1 MISWICFEWELA
13 SLELSVP
20 SVPPLVLRPAEK
32 GEEETALKVLLTAF
46 AMDTA
51 WGDINRRLEEGMGR
65 FVEEVFD
72 RPDPSCIVALHG
84 QRVIGASLLDA
95 NPDAG
100 NHLLSG
106 PMILHEYR
114 NRGVGSG
121 LLAAS
126 LIFLRDK
133 GLTKARGVTRANS
146 TVSRFVYPK
155 FSSVQSPYNQDPLH
169 SSGR

>member
-13 SLELSVP
+13 SLELPVP
-20 SVPPLVLRPAEK
+20 SIQPLILRPAEK
-32 GEEETALKVLLTAF
+32 GEKDTVFKVLLTAF

-51 WGDINRRLEEGMGR
+51 WGDISRKLEEGMGR
-65 FVEEVFD
+65 YVEQAFD
-72 RPDPSCIVALHG
+72 RTDPSCIVALHG
-84 QRVIGASLLDA
+84 QRVIGASLMDA
-95 NPDAG
+95 DPDAG
-100 NHLLSG
+100 NHLISG

-126 LIFLRDK
+126 LIFLRDRGVK
-133 GLTKARGVTRANS
+133 KAHGVTRANS

-155 FSSVQSPYNQDPLH
+155 FSSIQSPYNQDPLQPA
-169 SSGR
+169 GR

>member
-13 SLELSVP
+13 SLELPVP
-20 SVPPLVLRPAEK
+20 SVPPLILRPAEK

-65 FVEEVFD
+65 YVEEAFD

-114 NRGVGSG
+114 NRGVGTG

-126 LIFLRDK
+126 LIFLREK
-133 GLTKARGVTRANS
+133 GVNKVRGVTRANS
-146 TVSRFVYPK
+146 TVSRFVYRHITKIRFIPPDAD
-155 FSSVQSPYNQDPLH
+155 FFASL
-169 SSGR
+169 

>member
-13 SLELSVP
+13 SLELPVP
-20 SVPPLVLRPAEK
+20 SVPPLILRPAEK

-51 WGDINRRLEEGMGR
+51 WGDISRRLEEGMGR
-65 FVEEVFD
+65 YVEEAFD

-121 LLAAS
+121 LLASS

-133 GLTKARGVTRANS
+133 GLTKVRGVTRANS

>member
-13 SLELSVP
+13 SLELPVP
-20 SVPPLVLRPAEK
+20 SIQPLVLRAAEK
-32 GEEETALKVLLTAF
+32 GEEDTVLKVLLSAF

-51 WGDINRRLEEGMGR
+51 WGDISRKLEEGMGR
-65 FVEEVFD
+65 YVEQAFD

-95 NPDAG
+95 DADAG
-100 NHLLSG
+100 NHLISG
-106 PMILHEYR
+106 PMISHEYR

-126 LIFLRDK
+126 LIFLRDRGVK
-133 GLTKARGVTRANS
+133 KAHGVTRANS

-155 FSSVQSPYNQDPLH
+155 FSSIQSPYNQDPLQPA
-169 SSGR
+169 GR

>member
-13 SLELSVP
+13 SLELSAP
-20 SVPPLVLRPAEK
+20 SVPPLVLRAAES
-32 GEEETALKVLLTAF
+32 GQEETTLKVLLSAF

-51 WGDINRRLEEGMGR
+51 WGDISRRLEEGM
-65 FVEEVFD
+65 VHYVKQAFD

-84 QRVIGASLLDA
+84 QRVIGASLLDP

-155 FSSVQSPYNQDPLH
+155 FSSVQTPYNQDPLQPVGH
-169 SSGR
+169 

>member
-1 MISWICFEWELA
+1 MISWICFEWELD
-13 SLELSVP
+13 SLDLPVP
-20 SVPPLVLRPAEK
+20 AISPLVLRPAEK
-32 GEEETALKVLLTAF
+32 GEEETVLKVLLTAF

-51 WGDINRRLEEGMGR
+51 WGDISRRLEEGMGR
-65 FVEEVFD
+65 YVEKAFD

-84 QRVIGASLLDA
+84 NRVVGASLLDA
-95 NPDAG
+95 NSDAG
-100 NHLLSG
+100 NHLVSG

-121 LLAAS
+121 LLASS

-133 GLTKARGVTRANS
+133 GVKKARGVTRANS

-155 FSSVQSPYNQDPLH
+155 FSSVQSPYNQDPLQE
-169 SSGR
+169 SGR

>member
-13 SLELSVP
+13 SLELPVP
-20 SVPPLVLRPAEK
+20 SVPPLLLRPAEK
-32 GEEETALKVLLTAF
+32 GEEDTVFKVLLTAF

-51 WGDINRRLEEGMGR
+51 WGDISRRLEEGMEHY
-65 FVEEVFD
+65 VEAAFD

-84 QRVIGASLLDA
+84 HRVIGASLLDA

-133 GLTKARGVTRANS
+133 GLTKVRGVTRVNS

-155 FSSVQSPYNQDPLH
+155 FSSIQSPYNQDPLLPT
-169 SSGR
+169 GR

>member
-13 SLELSVP
+13 SLELPVP
-20 SVPPLVLRPAEK
+20 SVPPFVLRAAER
-32 GEEETALKVLLTAF
+32 GQEETTLKVLLSAF

-51 WGDINRRLEEGMGR
+51 WGDISRRLEEGM
-65 FVEEVFD
+65 VHYVKQAFD
-72 RPDPSCIVALHG
+72 KPDPSCIVALHG
-84 QRVIGASLLDA
+84 QRVIGASLLDS
-95 NPDAG
+95 NPDAE

-155 FSSVQSPYNQDPLH
+155 FSSVQTPYNQDPLQPVGH
-169 SSGR
+169 

>member
-1 MISWICFEWELA
+1 MELP
-13 SLELSVP
+13 VP
-20 SVPPLVLRPAEK
+20 TVSPLLLRSAQK
-32 GEEETALKVLLTAF
+32 GEEETVLKVLLTAF
-46 AMDTA
+46 AMDTT
-51 WGDINRRLEEGMGR
+51 WGDINRRLEEGMER
-65 FVEEVFD
+65 YVEEGFD

-84 QRVIGASLLDA
+84 QRVVGASLLDA

-133 GLTKARGVTRANS
+133 GLTKVRGVTRANS

-155 FSSVQSPYNQDPLH
+155 FSSVQSPYNQDPLLPP
-169 SSGR
+169 GR

>member
-1 MISWICFEWELA
+1 MISWICFEWDVSTAGLPE
-13 SLELSVP
+13 P
-20 SVPPLVLRPAEK
+20 SVPPLFIRPGERT
-32 GEEETALKVLLTAF
+32 EEETVLKVILSAF

-65 FVEEVFD
+65 YVEEAFEC
-72 RPDPSCIVALHG
+72 PDPACIVALHG
-84 QRVIGASLLDA
+84 QRIIGASLLDI

-121 LLAAS
+121 LLTAS
-126 LIFLRDK
+126 LSFLRDK
-133 GLTKARGVTRANS
+133 ELTKVRGVTRANS
-146 TVSRFVYPK
+146 TVARFVYTK
-155 FSSVQSPYNQDPLH
+155 FSSTQTPYNQDPLQAQ
-169 SSGR
+169 GR

>member
-13 SLELSVP
+13 SLELPVP
-20 SVPPLVLRPAEK
+20 SIQPLILRPAEK
-32 GEEETALKVLLTAF
+32 GEEDTVLKVLLSAF

-51 WGDINRRLEEGMGR
+51 WGDISRKLEEGMGR
-65 FVEEVFD
+65 YVEQAFD

-95 NPDAG
+95 DADAG
-100 NHLLSG
+100 NHLISG

-126 LIFLRDK
+126 LILLRDRGVK
-133 GLTKARGVTRANS
+133 KAHGVTRANS

-155 FSSVQSPYNQDPLH
+155 FSSIQSPYNQDPLQPA
-169 SSGR
+169 GR

>member
-13 SLELSVP
+13 SLELPVP

-32 GEEETALKVLLTAF
+32 GEEETALEVLLTAF

-65 FVEEVFD
+65 YVEEAFD

-169 SSGR
+169 CSGR

>member
-13 SLELSVP
+13 SVELILP
-20 SVPPLVLRPAEK
+20 SVPPLVLRPAQTD
-32 GEEETALKVLLTAF
+32 EENTVLKVLLDAF

-51 WGDINRRLEEGMGR
+51 WGDISRRIEEGMGR
-65 FVEEVFD
+65 YAGRAFEHPE
-72 RPDPSCIVALHG
+72 PSCIVALHG
-84 QRVIGASLLDA
+84 QRVVGASLLDA
-95 NPDAG
+95 DPDAG

-126 LIFLRDK
+126 LVFLRDK
-133 GLTKARGVTRANS
+133 GLSKVRGVTRANS

-155 FSSVQSPYNQDPLH
+155 FSSLQTPYNQDPLLPA
-169 SSGR
+169 GR

>member
-1 MISWICFEWELA
+1 M
-13 SLELSVP
+13 ELSAP
-20 SVPPLVLRPAEK
+20 SVPPLVLRAAES
-32 GEEETALKVLLTAF
+32 GQEETTLKVLLSAF

-51 WGDINRRLEEGMGR
+51 WGDISRRLEEGM
-65 FVEEVFD
+65 VHYVKQAFD

-84 QRVIGASLLDA
+84 QRVIGASLLDP

-155 FSSVQSPYNQDPLH
+155 FSSVQTPYNQDPLQPVGH
-169 SSGR
+169 

>member
-13 SLELSVP
+13 SLELPVP
-20 SVPPLVLRPAEK
+20 SVPPLVLRAAER
-32 GEEETALKVLLTAF
+32 GQEETTLKVLLSAF

-51 WGDINRRLEEGMGR
+51 WGDISRRLEEGM
-65 FVEEVFD
+65 VHYVKQAFD
-72 RPDPSCIVALHG
+72 RPDQSCIVALHG
-84 QRVIGASLLDA
+84 QRVIGASLLDP

-133 GLTKARGVTRANS
+133 GLMKVRGVTRANS

-155 FSSVQSPYNQDPLH
+155 FSSVQTPYNQDPLQPVGH
-169 SSGR
+169 

>member
-1 MISWICFEWELA
+1 MISWICFKWELA
-13 SLELSVP
+13 SLDLPLP
-20 SVPPLVLRPAEK
+20 SIAPLVLRPAEK
-32 GEEETALKVLLTAF
+32 GEQETVLRVLLTAF

-51 WGDINRRLEEGMGR
+51 WGDISRRLEEGMGHY
-65 FVEEVFD
+65 VEQAFD

-84 QRVIGASLLDA
+84 SRVIGASLLDA

-100 NHLLSG
+100 NHLVSG

-121 LLAAS
+121 LLASS
-126 LIFLRDK
+126 LIFLREK
-133 GLTKARGVTRANS
+133 GVKKAHGVTRANS

-155 FSSVQSPYNQDPLH
+155 FSSVQSPYNQDPLQAT
-169 SSGR
+169 GR

>member
-13 SLELSVP
+13 SLELSEP
-20 SVPPLVLRPAEK
+20 SVPPLVLRAAER
-32 GEEETALKVLLTAF
+32 GQEETTLKVLLSAF

-51 WGDINRRLEEGMGR
+51 WGDISRRLEEGMVHY
-65 FVEEVFD
+65 VEQAFD
-72 RPDPSCIVALHG
+72 RPEPSCIVALHG
-84 QRVIGASLLDA
+84 QRVIGASLLDP

-155 FSSVQSPYNQDPLH
+155 FSSVQTPYNQDPLQPAGH
-169 SSGR
+169 

>member
-13 SLELSVP
+13 SLELPVP
-20 SVPPLVLRPAEK
+20 SIQPLVLRPAEK
-32 GEEETALKVLLTAF
+32 GEKDTVFKVLLTAF

-51 WGDINRRLEEGMGR
+51 WGDISRKLEEGMGR
-65 FVEEVFD
+65 YVEQAFD
-72 RPDPSCIVALHG
+72 RTDPSCIVALHG

-95 NPDAG
+95 DPDAG
-100 NHLLSG
+100 NHLISG

-126 LIFLRDK
+126 LIFLRDRGVK
-133 GLTKARGVTRANS
+133 KARGVTRANS

-155 FSSVQSPYNQDPLH
+155 FSSIQSPYNQDPLQPA
-169 SSGR
+169 GR

>member
-13 SLELSVP
+13 SLELPVP
-20 SVPPLVLRPAEK
+20 SISPLILRPAEK
-32 GEEETALKVLLTAF
+32 GEEETVLKALLSAF

-51 WGDINRRLEEGMGR
+51 WGDISRKLEEGMGR
-65 FVEEVFD
+65 YVAQAFD

-84 QRVIGASLLDA
+84 QRVIGASLLDSD
-95 NPDAG
+95 PDAG
-100 NHLLSG
+100 NHLISG

-126 LIFLRDK
+126 LIFLRDRGVK
-133 GLTKARGVTRANS
+133 KAHGVTRVNS

-155 FSSVQSPYNQDPLH
+155 FSSLQSPYNQDPLQPV
-169 SSGR
+169 GR

>member
-13 SLELSVP
+13 SLELPVP
-20 SVPPLVLRPAEK
+20 SVPPLVLRAAERAQ
-32 GEEETALKVLLTAF
+32 EETTLKVLLSAF

-51 WGDINRRLEEGMGR
+51 WGDISRRLEEGM
-65 FVEEVFD
+65 VHYVKQAFD

-84 QRVIGASLLDA
+84 QRVIGASLLDP

-133 GLTKARGVTRANS
+133 GLTKVRGVTRANS

-155 FSSVQSPYNQDPLH
+155 FSSVQTPYNQDPLQPVGH
-169 SSGR
+169 

>member
-13 SLELSVP
+13 SLELPVP

-32 GEEETALKVLLTAF
+32 VEEETALKVLLTAF

-51 WGDINRRLEEGMGR
+51 WGDISRRLEEGMVR
-65 FVEEVFD
+65 YVEEAFD
-72 RPDPSCIVALHG
+72 RPAPSCIVALHG

-133 GLTKARGVTRANS
+133 GLTKVRGVTRANS
-146 TVSRFVYPK
+146 TAARFIYTK
-155 FSSVQSPYNQDPLH
+155 FGSQQVACALDPL
-169 SSGR
+169 RVAAP

>member
-13 SLELSVP
+13 SLELPVP
-20 SVPPLVLRPAEK
+20 SILPLILRPAEK
-32 GEEETALKVLLTAF
+32 GEEETVLKVLLSAF

-51 WGDINRRLEEGMGR
+51 WGDISRKLEEGMGR
-65 FVEEVFD
+65 YVAQAFD

-84 QRVIGASLLDA
+84 QRVIGASMLDPD
-95 NPDAG
+95 PDAG
-100 NHLLSG
+100 NHLMSG

-126 LIFLRDK
+126 LIFLRDRGVK
-133 GLTKARGVTRANS
+133 KAHGVTRANS

-155 FSSVQSPYNQDPLH
+155 FSSLQSPYNQDPFQPI
-169 SSGR
+169 GR

>member
-1 MISWICFEWELA
+1 MISWICFEWELT
-13 SLELSVP
+13 SLELNAP

-32 GEEETALKVLLTAF
+32 GEEETVLKVLLTAF

-51 WGDINRRLEEGMGR
+51 WGDISRRLEDAMAR
-65 FVEEVFD
+65 YVERGFD
-72 RPDPSCIVALHG
+72 KPDPTCIVALHG

-95 NPDAG
+95 DPDAD

-126 LIFLRDK
+126 LLLLRDR
-133 GLTKARGVTRANS
+133 GITKVRGVTRANS
-146 TVSRFVYPK
+146 TVSRFVYSK
-155 FSSVQSPYNQDPLH
+155 FFSTQSPYNQDPLQET
-169 SSGR
+169 GR